1 MSWWAGSVMDASS
14 GRRQYGEGGTETA
27 VRRRILVETNSATT
41 NSATTVSATTVSAS
55 TAVQKNGELRGKS
68 QSALIWFEF
77 RKRRMAVAAAG
88 LILCLVTVSIFAP
101 LLANGRPIYY
111 EGFNRFEYQEA
122 ARTLRGALT
131 QLIDARTA
139 EKPGANI
146 EPFFKTIALQIRL
159 MANALAPEKG
169 AELRTLGEQMQA
181 AGRSV
186 DRTAAVEELK
196 RLQREVRSH
205 FDVKEMTLVSRPNW
219 PVIASLSGTEVGFI
233 AANLLLLLWP
243 CWNWLL
249 RRTMT
254 GQRDRWHRWGT
265 IGLFCGIPLLVSS
278 LWWWVIPVRV
288 DRTDYKAG
296 LLAAEADSAKAPVV
310 FETVLF
316 PPIAYGL
323 DEYDLAGKS
332 AAPAWYPVSW
342 CPAGKDAASVK
353 LTSRWSGPHWLGTDE
368 SGRDVLCR
376 MIWGGRV
383 SLSVGL
389 VAVAIYVAIG
399 IFVGAIAGYFRG
411 WCDLVI
417 SRFIEVMICF
427 PTFFLILTIVAL
439 VGQSVRNIMIIIG
452 LTGWTGIARLVRGE
466 FLRLVD
472 QEFVLASR
480 ALGYS
485 PLRIIFRHV
494 LPNAMA
500 PVLVSATFGI
510 AGAILTE
517 SALSF
522 LGLGISKPTP
532 SWGGLLADGRD
543 ALQHAPWLIHF
554 PGLAIFLTI
563 TAYNLMGEALRDASD
578 PRLRGSR

>member
-1 MSWWAGSVMDASS
+1 MAVTSANTLSSTSGSP
-14 GRRQYGEGGTETA
+14 
-27 VRRRILVETNSATT
+27 
-41 NSATTVSATTVSAS
+41 
-55 TAVQKNGELRGKS
+55 RGKS
-68 QSALIWFEF
+68 QWALIWSEF
-77 RKRRMAVAAAG
+77 CKRRLAVAAAG
-88 LILCLVTVSIFAP
+88 LIVALITTSIFAP
-101 LLANGRPIYY
+101 ILANARPIYY
-111 EGFNRFEYQEA
+111 FGFNRFEYQEA
-122 ARTLRGALT
+122 ARTLRGALA
-131 QLIDARTA
+131 QMIESRSADN
-139 EKPGANI
+139 PSANI
-146 EPFFKTIALQIRL
+146 GAFLKTVPLQIDL
-159 MANALAPEKG
+159 MANALPAEKG
-169 AELRTLGEQMQA
+169 AQIRELGQQ
-181 AGRSV
+181 V
-186 DRTAAVEELK
+186 IAAVNSSDRQQGTDELK
-196 RLQREVRSH
+196 RLQREVRSN
-205 FDVKEMTLVSRPNW
+205 FDAKDVSLISRANW
-219 PVIASLSGTEVGFI
+219 PVFASLSGLDISFLI
-233 AANLLLLLWP
+233 ANLLFLTLPIWG
-243 CWNWLL
+243 WLIRCCVPSDGDL
-249 RRTMT
+249 RR
-254 GQRDRWHRWGT
+254 RWCFIAVQ
-265 IGLFCGIPLLVSS
+265 IGLPLVGGVF
-278 LWWWVIPVRV
+278 WWWFIPARV
-288 DRTDYKAG
+288 DRTDYKSG
-296 LLAAEADSAKAPVV
+296 VLAADPEAAKATVV
-310 FETVLF
+310 FDSVIW

-323 DEYDLAGKS
+323 DEYNLAEKS
-332 AAPAWYPVSW
+332 AAPAWYPAAW
-342 CPAGKDAASVK
+342 RPIGKEAPAAQQANN
-353 LTSRWSGPHWLGTDE
+353 RWSGPHWLGTDE

-389 VAVAIYVAIG
+389 VAVAIYVSIG

-411 WCDLVI
+411 VCDLII
-417 SRFIEVMICF
+417 SRLIEVMICF

-472 QEFVLASR
+472 QEFVLAGR

-485 PLRIIFRHV
+485 PMRIIFRHV

>member
-1 MSWWAGSVMDASS
+1 M
-14 GRRQYGEGGTETA
+14 
-27 VRRRILVETNSATT
+27 TT
-41 NSATTVSATTVSAS
+41 SAS
-55 TAVQKNGELRGKS
+55 RTGKS
-68 QSALIWFEF
+68 QWAQIWTEF
-77 RKRRMAVAAAG
+77 RKRRLAVAAAG
-88 LILCLVTVSIFAP
+88 LILCLMTTSIFAP
-101 LLANGRPIYY
+101 LLANSKPIYY
-111 EGFNRFEYQEA
+111 VGINRFEYQEA
-122 ARTLRGALT
+122 ARTLRGALS
-131 QLIDARTA
+131 QLSELKSSNQPATRTD
-139 EKPGANI
+139 
-146 EPFFKTIALQIRL
+146 PFLKTIPLQIQL
-159 MANALAPEKG
+159 MVDELNSVQG
-169 AELRTLGEQMQA
+169 AELSRLGQQMLDSA
-181 AGRSV
+181 RSA
-186 DRTAAVEELK
+186 DHREASEELK
-196 RLQREVRSH
+196 RLQRELRSR
-205 FDVKEMTLVSRPNW
+205 FDAKAAPLVSKARW
-219 PVIASLSGTEVGFI
+219 PVFASLNGMEVGFLF
-233 AANLLLLLWP
+233 ANVLLLLCPIWGWFL
-243 CWNWLL
+243 
-249 RRTMT
+249 
-254 GQRDRWHRWGT
+254 QRMIKSDSDHHRKWYFLAIL
-265 IGLFCGIPLLVSS
+265 IGLPMIAGG
-278 LWWWVIPVRV
+278 LWWWSIPFRV
-288 DRTDYKAG
+288 DRTEYKMG
-296 LLAAEADSAKAPVV
+296 LLAAEPDASKAPVV
-310 FETVLF
+310 FESVMW

-342 CPAGKDAASVK
+342 CPPGKDAGSVK
-353 LTSRWSGPHWLGTDE
+353 LSSRWSGPHWLGTDE

-389 VAVAIYVAIG
+389 VAVAIYVSIG
-399 IFVGAIAGYFRG
+399 IIVGAIAGYFRG

-417 SRFIEVMICF
+417 SRLIEVMICF
-427 PTFFLILTIVAL
+427 PTFFLILTIVAM
-439 VGQSVRNIMIIIG
+439 VGQSVQNIMLIIG

-472 QEFVLASR
+472 QEFVLAGR

-485 PLRIIFRHV
+485 PSRIIFRHV

-500 PVLVSATFGI
+500 PVLVAATFGI

>member
-1 MSWWAGSVMDASS
+1 M
-14 GRRQYGEGGTETA
+14 TA
-27 VRRRILVETNSATT
+27 IPSKTSN
-41 NSATTVSATTVSAS
+41 TVIVSP
-55 TAVQKNGELRGKS
+55 QGKS
-68 QSALIWFEF
+68 QWALIWFEF
-77 RKRRMAVAAAG
+77 RKRRLAVAAAG
-88 LILCLVTVSIFAP
+88 LILALVTTSIFAP
-101 LLANGRPIYY
+101 LLANARPVYY
-111 EGFNRFEYQEA
+111 VGINRFEYQEA
-122 ARTLRGALT
+122 ARTLRGVLAQQIESLAASKPT
-131 QLIDARTA
+131 TTA
-139 EKPGANI
+139 ETTS
-146 EPFFKTIALQIRL
+146 KTIALQMSL
-159 MANALAPEKG
+159 MADALPADKATELKG
-169 AELRTLGEQMQA
+169 LEQRILAGLQSSDPKEGSEELR
-181 AGRSV
+181 
-186 DRTAAVEELK
+186 
-196 RLQREVRSH
+196 RLQRELRSS
-205 FDVKEMTLVSRPNW
+205 FDANSVTLVSKTHW
-219 PVIASLSGTEVGFI
+219 PVFASLNSLDIGFLV
-233 AANLLLLLWP
+233 ANILFLLSPLWI
-243 CWNWLL
+243 WLL
-249 RRTMT
+249 RLVVSSENSR
-254 GQRDRWHRWGT
+254 RRSRWYLAIQ
-265 IGLFCGIPLLVSS
+265 IGLPLLAGFC
-278 LWWWVIPVRV
+278 WWWMIPSRV

-296 LLAAEADSAKAPVV
+296 VLAADPEAAKAPVV
-310 FETVLF
+310 FESVLW

-332 AAPAWYPVSW
+332 AAPAWYPAAW
-342 CPAGKDAASVK
+342 CPPGKDAASIK
-353 LTSRWSGPHWLGTDE
+353 LSSRWSGPHWLGTDE

-389 VAVAIYVAIG
+389 VAVAIYVTIG
-399 IFVGAIAGYFRG
+399 IIVGALAGYYRG
-411 WCDLVI
+411 WIDLLI
-417 SRFIEVMICF
+417 SRLIEVMICF

-439 VGQSVRNIMIIIG
+439 VGQNIRNIMIIIG

-472 QEFVLASR
+472 QEFVLAGR

-543 ALQHAPWLIHF
+543 SLQHAPWLIHF

>member
-1 MSWWAGSVMDASS
+1 M
-14 GRRQYGEGGTETA
+14 
-27 VRRRILVETNSATT
+27 
-41 NSATTVSATTVSAS
+41 
-55 TAVQKNGELRGKS
+55 
-68 QSALIWFEF
+68 
-77 RKRRMAVAAAG
+77 
-88 LILCLVTVSIFAP
+88 
-101 LLANGRPIYY
+101 
-111 EGFNRFEYQEA
+111 
-122 ARTLRGALT
+122 
-131 QLIDARTA
+131 
-139 EKPGANI
+139 
-146 EPFFKTIALQIRL
+146 
-159 MANALAPEKG
+159 
-169 AELRTLGEQMQA
+169 
-181 AGRSV
+181 
-186 DRTAAVEELK
+186 
-196 RLQREVRSH
+196 
-205 FDVKEMTLVSRPNW
+205 
-219 PVIASLSGTEVGFI
+219 EVGFL
-233 AANLLLLLWP
+233 AANILLLLSPIWVG
-243 CWNWLL
+243 LL
-249 RRTMT
+249 RRLIKS
-254 GQRDRWHRWGT
+254 DSDHHRKWYFIAVQ
-265 IGLFCGIPLLVSS
+265 IGLPLIVGS
-278 LWWWVIPVRV
+278 LWWWLIPSRV
-288 DRTDYKAG
+288 DRAEYKAG
-296 LLAAEADSAKAPVV
+296 VLAAEENSAKAPVV
-310 FETVLF
+310 FETVMW

-342 CPAGKDAASVK
+342 CPPGKDAASVK
-353 LTSRWSGPHWLGTDE
+353 LSSQWSGPHWLGTDE

-389 VAVAIYVAIG
+389 VAVAIYVSIG

-411 WCDLVI
+411 WSDLVI

-439 VGQSVRNIMIIIG
+439 VGQSVRNIMLIIG

-472 QEFVLASR
+472 QEFVLAGR

-485 PLRIIFRHV
+485 PMRIIFRHV